1 MTENDLLSAWI
12 LKKHI
17 KLEYKELSS
26 RKKENFSSFL
36 KNQNNREISQ
46 NDFLKMNSIV
56 QLAQ

>member
-17 KLEYKELSS
+17 TLEYKELSS